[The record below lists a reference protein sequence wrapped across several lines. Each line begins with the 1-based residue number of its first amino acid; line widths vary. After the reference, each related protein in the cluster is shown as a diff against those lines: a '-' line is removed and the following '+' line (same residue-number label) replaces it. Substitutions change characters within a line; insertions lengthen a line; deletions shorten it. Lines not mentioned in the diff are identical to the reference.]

1 MSLRSFRDTL
11 IRILR
16 IKERQDSKLDTS
28 STPSEQSRL
37 LHRLNCIN
45 LDEEEAKSLQSYI
58 TTILEARH
66 REKSCNF
73 LPKDQSGCIV
83 LEMGEPELREFA
95 TCIGENVV
103 RSFRAVV
110 QSDKKSNEARK
121 LAVFGDNGLRIFH
134 VSLQSSDR
142 FIQQ

>member
-1 MSLRSFRDTL
+1 MSLKSFRDTL
-11 IRILR
+11 VRIFSV
-16 IKERQDSKLDTS
+16 KECRDNKLDIS
-28 STPSEQSRL
+28 SAPSEQGRL

-45 LDEEEAKSLQSYI
+45 LDDEESKTLQAYL

-66 REKSCNF
+66 QEKGCNS
-73 LPKDQSGCIV
+73 PAKEQSGCIV

-95 TCIGENVV
+95 SCIGENVV

-110 QSDKKSNEARK
+110 QSDKKQNEPRK
-121 LAVFGDNGLRIFH
+121 LAILGDNGLRIFQ

>member
-1 MSLRSFRDTL
+1 MSLKSFRDTL
-11 IRILR
+11 VRILSL
-16 IKERQDSKLDTS
+16 KERQDNKSGIS
-28 STPSEQSRL
+28 SGPSEQSRL
-37 LHRLNCIN
+37 LHRLNCIA
-45 LDEEEAKSLQSYI
+45 LEEEEAKSVQAYL

-66 REKSCNF
+66 QEKSCSF
-73 LPKDQSGCIV
+73 LPTEQSGCIV

-95 TCIGENVV
+95 SCIGENVV

-110 QSDKKSNEARK
+110 QSDKKPNEARK
-121 LAVFGDNGLRIFH
+121 LAILGDNGLRIFH

>member
-1 MSLRSFRDTL
+1 MSLKSFRDTL
-11 IRILR
+11 VRILSL
-16 IKERQDSKLDTS
+16 KERQDNKLDIS
-28 STPSEQSRL
+28 SAPSEQSRL
-37 LHRLNCIN
+37 VHRLNCIN
-45 LDEEEAKSLQSYI
+45 LDDEEAKTLQCYL

-66 REKSCNF
+66 QEKGYNF
-73 LPKDQSGCIV
+73 LAEEQSGCIV

-95 TCIGENVV
+95 SCIGENVV

-110 QSDKKSNEARK
+110 QRDKKTNEPRK
-121 LAVFGDNGLRIFH
+121 LAILGDNGLRIFQ

>member
-11 IRILR
+11 VRILGT
-16 IKERQDSKLDTS
+16 KERQDSKLDIFPA
-28 STPSEQSRL
+28 PSEQSRL

-45 LDEEEAKSLQSYI
+45 LDDEEAKTLQGYI
-58 TTILEARH
+58 TTLLEARH
-66 REKSCNF
+66 QEKGYNF
-73 LPKDQSGCIV
+73 QPQEQSGCIV

-95 TCIGENVV
+95 SCIGENVV

-110 QSDKKSNEARK
+110 QSEKKPNEPRK
-121 LAVFGDNGLRIFH
+121 LAILGDSGLRIFQ

>member
-1 MSLRSFRDTL
+1 MSLKSFRDTL
-11 IRILR
+11 VRLLSLS
-16 IKERQDSKLDTS
+16 ERQDNKLDVS
-28 STPSEQSRL
+28 SAPSEQSRL

-45 LDEEEAKSLQSYI
+45 LDDEEAKTLQAYL

-66 REKSCNF
+66 QEKGYNSQ
-73 LPKDQSGCIV
+73 PKEQPGCIV

-110 QSDKKSNEARK
+110 QSDKKPNEARK
-121 LAVFGDNGLRIFH
+121 LAVLGDNGLRIFH

>member
-11 IRILR
+11 VRILR
-16 IKERQDSKLDTS
+16 IKERQDSKLDTAS
-28 STPSEQSRL
+28 IPSEQSRL

-45 LDEEEAKSLQSYI
+45 LDEEEAKSLQAYI

-66 REKSCNF
+66 QEKSCSF

-110 QSDKKSNEARK
+110 QKDKKPSEPRK
-121 LAVFGDNGLRIFH
+121 LAILGDNGLRIFQ

>member
-1 MSLRSFRDTL
+1 MSLNSFRDTL
-11 IRILR
+11 IRILSL
-16 IKERQDSKLDTS
+16 KECQDNKLDIS
-28 STPSEQSRL
+28 SAPSEQSRL
-37 LHRLNCIN
+37 VQRLNCIN
-45 LDEEEAKSLQSYI
+45 LDDEEAKALQAHL

-66 REKSCNF
+66 QEKGCNF
-73 LPKDQSGCIV
+73 LAKEQSGCIV

-110 QSDKKSNEARK
+110 QSDKKPNEARK